1 MNFFKMPFP
10 VWELGLWGSRKR
22 KGLDSAK
29 GIEGGLV
36 QGRSSRKR

>member
-10 VWELGLWGSRKR
+10 VWDLGLWGSRKQ

-29 GIEGGLV
+29 GVKGGLV
-36 QGRSSRKR
+36 